1 MPHPSDVVIRPLAE
15 GEWDRAHDQTDLA
28 FHRSTRGPRRDRM
41 RTWTVQPDTV
51 VADDGGRIV
60 GTAAAWRWTVSVP
73 GGELPC
79 AGVTIVTVRPTHRR
93 RGILRAM
100 MARIADEARAAGEPL
115 AALWAS
121 EGAIYGRFGY
131 GVAARVQTL
140 RVQTRGGV
148 PLRAPVPEP
157 LGVEL
162 LEPEDAHPVVA
173 SIYER
178 ARARRGGI
186 MSRRDADWWTKRVL
200 GNAPDEIAAQGPLR
214 VVVAGDDGYALYRV
228 EEGAETSP
236 VSAWTTVHV
245 KELVAATAEAER
257 TLLTY
262 LTRIDLAD
270 EVLLPG
276 RPVDDALVLA
286 PVDARAVQ
294 PEATHDALW
303 LRILDVPGA
312 VAGRSWAADA
322 QAVVEVEH
330 PEDDHVAG
338 RWALRVGPDGGTAE
352 RTDAAP
358 DVVLH
363 ARDLAAAYL
372 GDATLTALHDAG
384 VVEERTAGTLS
395 ALDAALRT
403 DRAPWTVGVF

>member
-1 MPHPSDVVIRPLAE
+1 MSRPSDVVIRPLE
-15 GEWDRAHDQTDLA
+15 EHEWDEAHDQTDLS
-28 FHRSTRGPRRDRM
+28 FHRSSRGARRERM
-41 RTWTVQPDTV
+41 RGWTARADTI
-51 VADDGGRIV
+51 VADADGRIV
-60 GTAAAWRWTVSVP
+60 GTAAAWRWSVSVP

-100 MARIADEARAAGEPL
+100 MARIADDARAHGEPL

-121 EGAIYGRFGY
+121 EGGIYGRFGY

-140 RVQTRGGV
+140 RVRTRGGV

-157 LGVEL
+157 LDVEL
-162 LEPEDAHPVVA
+162 IEPEAAHPVLA
-173 SIYER
+173 PIH
-178 ARARRGGI
+178 ARARTRRAGV
-186 MSRRDADWWTKRVL
+186 MSRRDEDWWTKRILSNTPEEV
-200 GNAPDEIAAQGPLR
+200 ASEGPLR
-214 VVVAGDDGYALYRV
+214 VVVAGRDGYALYRV
-228 EEGAETSP
+228 EEGAEDSP
-236 VSAWTTVHV
+236 VSAFTTVHV

-270 EVLLPG
+270 EVLLPE

-286 PVDARAVQ
+286 PVDARAVR

-303 LRILDVPGA
+303 LRILDVPA
-312 VAGRSWAADA
+312 AIAGRSWAATA

-330 PEDDHVAG
+330 PEDEQVAG
-338 RWALRVGPDGGTAE
+338 RWALRVGPDGGHAE

-372 GDATLTALHDAG
+372 GGTTLTALHDAG
-384 VVEERTAGTLS
+384 VVEERTAGALS